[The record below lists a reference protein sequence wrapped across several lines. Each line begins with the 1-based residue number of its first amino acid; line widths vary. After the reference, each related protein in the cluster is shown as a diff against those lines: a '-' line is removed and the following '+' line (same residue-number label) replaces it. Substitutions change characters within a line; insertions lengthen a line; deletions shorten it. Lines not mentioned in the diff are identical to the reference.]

1 MPASRFNM
9 NDPRYGFAFL
19 IQELARQM
27 RRAFL
32 ERAAKSGLT
41 QVQARALAV
50 IYRNEG
56 ATQVEV
62 SRKLDI
68 HPMTVARLLDRMER
82 AGLIERRRDP
92 DDRRVFRIYLSV
104 KAVPVLDH
112 MADVSEDLRAQSLA
126 GFAATEHDMLV
137 RYLERLKANM
147 SQVLPGALAPQR
159 RARSARARA
168 A

>member
-1 MPASRFNM
+1 VPKTRFNL

-27 RRAFL
+27 RRTFL

-50 IYRNEG
+50 IYRHEG
-56 ATQVEV
+56 ATQIEV
-62 SRKLDI
+62 SRILDI
-68 HPMTVARLLDRMER
+68 QPMTFARMLDRMER

-92 DDRRVFRIYLSV
+92 DDRRVFRIHLASR
-104 KAVPVLDH
+104 AGPVLEL
-112 MADVSEDLRAQSLA
+112 MADVSEDIRAQSLE
-126 GFAATEHDMLV
+126 GFVPAEHDLLV

-147 SQVLPGALAPQR
+147 AQVQSGSPGRRSRGQR
-159 RARSARARA
+159 LGA